1 MSDHA
6 SAPSTPED
14 CGPEISALDAAV
26 RLGSRAARVGF
37 DWPTASGARAKV
49 AEELDELDRAVTEES
64 VARQEEELGDLLFA
78 IASLARKLDLDP
90 DRALRGSLARF
101 QVRFAAVEGLASGRG
116 QPLDTLD
123 AEALDAL
130 WCEVKRVESS
140 R

>member
-6 SAPSTPED
+6 PAPSTPED
-14 CGPEISALDAAV
+14 CDAEISALDAAV

-49 AEELDELDRAVTEES
+49 AEELDELDRAVTGES
-64 VARQEEELGDLLFA
+64 AARQEEELGDLLFA
-78 IASLARKLDLDP
+78 LASLARKLDLDP
-90 DRALRGSLARF
+90 ERALRGALARF
-101 QVRFAAVEGLASGRG
+101 RVRFATVERLASGRG
-116 QPLDTLD
+116 HPLDTLD

-130 WCEVKRVESS
+130 WREVKRIDSS